1 MRSIRSRLVL
11 TFGACMILI
20 LGIVVA
26 FTAVKL
32 RNQAIDSA
40 HSHIQQTVRN
50 TAWRC
55 KAVLDQG
62 VISAKILASA
72 VSGITGFSLQE
83 TTGAVN
89 ATLEHAMRE
98 NRSIVATFIC
108 DRQHCFP
115 GKDKGQGGGQTGTCS
130 LWLRDSSLG
139 LHSRSLAISKFLNEQ
154 WCQESLQKQ
163 KVLVTDIFQ
172 LSQGETDQM
181 VFGVLIP
188 LREEEGGGGLLGV
201 LLAAEPLQLI
211 LDDVRS
217 SLVDQDAKLSL
228 LSWYGTIAAS
238 AGMPDMRGEGMAILR
253 PYCSLSL
260 IDLQA
265 GKQVKLEGTD
275 FIGYRTPVPV
285 TEMDSPWSLGMRIPS
300 SLLLQVADKLVRDLV
315 SIGVALI
322 LLGVLAIVYGAAQ
335 IADPIRKLSE
345 ITRRVAKGNLD
356 QKIPIFGKDEIGE
369 LAEDFRVMLASR
381 KETEEELFRQQHNLS
396 AIFERAPVGMALF
409 NSDLRVMKINREA
422 ASLVGYRA
430 GTARDRLPGEVFQ
443 CASLFGTGGGCGDT
457 ELCKKCLIRLTLDEV
472 IRTGQAVHG
481 REGSFVQE
489 SGSGRRSF
497 WLEINADSI
506 KVGSEFQVI
515 LTIVN
520 ATAHHK
526 DKEKLEANEKL
537 LSTILDK
544 LPVGMVLIDT
554 SSHIISRV
562 NPYAASMIGASA
574 EQIMGKTCHSYICPA
589 ERGKCPITDL
599 GNQVEDT
606 ERVLLTASGYEIPI
620 IKTVVPVTLEGTE
633 YLLEAFVDIS
643 DIKQMEDALRRAK
656 QAAESSLKSAEVY
669 AVDLETANEELD
681 RALIAARQASVAKS
695 EFLAN
700 MSHEIRTPMN
710 GIIGFTDIL
719 MDTELE
725 EQSREFL
732 TMIKLS
738 ADRLLRL
745 INDILDFSKIEAG
758 RLDLEYRDFHLRK
771 FLDETLS
778 VFWVQAKDKGLKL
791 QWQVDEDVPERL
803 LGDSGRLGQ
812 VLTNLVGNG
821 IKFTDRGE
829 VEVTVHLRSQIEE
842 QVNLYFTVKDSGIGI
857 LPEKQEVIFEKFAQ
871 ADGSHTRK
879 YGGTGL
885 GLAISAKLVAL
896 MGGRIWV
903 QSNTVPSRRSGDR
916 PSEIFPGSTFH
927 FTVSLS
933 QPLSL
938 VSGME
943 TVGKGVSERV
953 FTASTSVLLAEDD
966 EVNRIFVEELLKA
979 KQCRVVSVENGQG
992 VLDVL
997 ENDQFDM
1004 VLMDIQMPEMDGIQA
1019 IRHIR
1024 EIEKESG
1031 QHLPVIALTAH
1042 AMEDH
1047 RKQCLLAGMDDYLA
1061 KPLDVEELFS
1071 VMKKYIN

>member
-11 TFGACMILI
+11 IFGACMILI

-26 FTAVKL
+26 FTAFKL

-72 VSGITGFSLQE
+72 ISGIITGSPLQE

-89 ATLEHAMRE
+89 VTLENAMRE
-98 NRSIVATFIC
+98 NRSIVATFIS

-115 GKDKGQGGGQTGTCS
+115 ENGMEEGKSQTGSCS
-130 LWLRDSSLG
+130 LWLRESALG
-139 LHSRSLAISKFLNEQ
+139 IHTRSLPPTKFLKEQ
-154 WCQESLQKQ
+154 WWLESLQQQ
-163 KVLVTDIFQ
+163 KVVVTDIFQ
-172 LSQGETDQM
+172 FSLGETEQM

-188 LREEEGGGGLLGV
+188 LREGEVLRGLIGLLF
-201 LLAAEPLQLI
+201 AADTLQLI
-211 LDDVRS
+211 LDDVHS
-217 SLVDQDAKLSL
+217 SLVNQDAKLSL
-228 LSWYGTIAAS
+228 LSWYGTVAAS
-238 AGMPDMRGEGMAILR
+238 AGMPDMRGEGMDILR
-253 PYCSLSL
+253 PYCTLSL

-265 GKQVKLEGTD
+265 GKQVKLEGSG
-275 FIGYRTPVPV
+275 FIGYRAPVPL
-285 TEMDSPWSLGMRIPS
+285 TEMDTPWSLGMRIPN
-300 SLLLQVADKLVRDLV
+300 SLLLQVADKLVKDLV
-315 SIGVALI
+315 TIGVALI
-322 LLGVLAIVYGAAQ
+322 LLGMLTIVYGASQ

-356 QKIPIFGKDEIGE
+356 QEIPIFGKDEIGE
-369 LAEDFRVMLASR
+369 LAEDFRAMLASR
-381 KETEEELFRQQHNLS
+381 KETEGELLRQQHNLS
-396 AIFERAPVGMALF
+396 VIFERAPVGMALF

-430 GTARDRLPGEVFQ
+430 NMARNRLPGEVLQ
-443 CASLFGTGGGCGDT
+443 CASLFGTGYGCGDS
-457 ELCKKCLIRLTLDEV
+457 ELCEQCMIRLTLDEV

-497 WLEINADSI
+497 WLVVNAESI
-506 KVGSEFQVI
+506 KLDSEFQVI

-520 ATAHHK
+520 ATEHHK

-537 LSTILDK
+537 LRTILDK
-544 LPVGMVLIDT
+544 LPVGMVLIDI

-574 EQIMGKTCHSYICPA
+574 GQIVGKACHHFICPA
-589 ERGKCPITDL
+589 ERGKCPIIDL
-599 GNQVEDT
+599 GNQMEDT
-606 ERVLLTASGYEIPI
+606 ERVLLTALGYEIPI

-643 DIKQMEDALRRAK
+643 DIKQMEGALRRAK
-656 QAAESSLKSAEVY
+656 QAAESSLESTEVY
-669 AVDLETANEELD
+669 AVELETANKELD
-681 RALIAARQASVAKS
+681 KALIAARQASVAKS

-719 MDTELE
+719 MDMELE
-725 EQSREFL
+725 EQPREFL

-738 ADRLLRL
+738 TDRLLRL

-758 RLDLEYRDFHLRK
+758 RLDLEYRDFDFRN
-771 FLDETLS
+771 FLDEVLS
-778 VFWVQAKDKGLKL
+778 VFWVQARDKGLKL
-791 QWQVDEDVPERL
+791 QWQVDEDVPNRL

-812 VLTNLVGNG
+812 ILTNLVGNG
-821 IKFTDRGE
+821 IKFTDKGE
-829 VEVTVHLRSQIEE
+829 VEVAVHLQSQDQE
-842 QVNLYFTVKDSGIGI
+842 QVNLYFTVMDSGIGI

-885 GLAISAKLVAL
+885 GLAISGKLVAL

-903 QSNTVPSRRSGDR
+903 KSNTVPTRRSGDSQ
-916 PSEIFPGSTFH
+916 SEVSPGSTFH
-927 FTVSLS
+927 FTVTMSK
-933 QPLSL
+933 PLSL
-938 VSGME
+938 TSSMK
-943 TVGKGVSERV
+943 TVTDGVLIGNFV
-953 FTASTSVLLAEDD
+953 PSTSVLLAEDD
-966 EVNRIFVEELLKA
+966 EINRIFVEELLKA
-979 KQCRVVSVENGQG
+979 RQCRVVSVENGQG

-997 ENDQFDM
+997 ENDQFDI

-1024 EIEKESG
+1024 ETEKESG

-1042 AMEDH
+1042 AMEEH
-1047 RKQCLLAGMDDYLA
+1047 RNQCLLAGMDDFLA
-1061 KPLDVEELFS
+1061 KPLDVEELFA
-1071 VMKKYIN
+1071 VMKKYI